1 MSEQKPRT
9 LTLIEKIGADEVR
22 SDGCAYLVCVR
33 SGAGILHGDSYAV
46 YNPIPEGY
54 EVCGIECATKVL
66 IGETWCAI
74 PWPESGGRLVWIAN
88 DMYVTLAHI
97 KPLGVLAIRPI
108 PEPEPLRG
116 EMKVGRATEMGES
129 SGVAVLL
136 LPESL
141 IGKTIRWEVV
151 KDGGE

>member
-22 SDGCAYLVCVR
+22 SDGSAYLVCVR

-66 IGETWCAI
+66 IGETWCVLDKDKCLMNLKGQ
-74 PWPESGGRLVWIAN
+74 SFG
-88 DMYVTLAHI
+88 VTG
-97 KPLGVLAIRPI
+97 LGVLAIRPI
-108 PEPEPLRG
+108 QEPEPLRG
-116 EMKVGRATEMGES
+116 EVRVCPLTLNDEVKDGWARVPR
-129 SGVAVLL
+129 
-136 LPESL
+136 SL
-141 IGKTIRWEVV
+141 IGKMIRWEVV